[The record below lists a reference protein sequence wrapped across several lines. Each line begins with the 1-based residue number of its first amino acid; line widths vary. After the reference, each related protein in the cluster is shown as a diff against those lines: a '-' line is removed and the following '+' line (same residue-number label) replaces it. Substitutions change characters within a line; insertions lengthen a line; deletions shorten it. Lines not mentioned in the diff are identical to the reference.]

1 VYFYIDFAVATML
14 RFSFVTA
21 LLVILLAAGSARGAV
36 RVTDSAP
43 PAYDDPSPQK
53 YEIQARA
60 SEVDTR
66 TKEHPEIDFVFTKDG
81 KPADIE
87 NAVVDTRVVPRGK
100 LVIWLMGHNTQLFDR
115 LSGYGFHAIQIHYA
129 NGWFGKLSKLAPR
142 NDDKFLGRIRLEAA
156 IGEDVSDVIDIPKP
170 DSIMSRSFRFVKYLA
185 EKNPEGRWDYYL
197 TEDKRNLKWD
207 RVILAG
213 ASHGATT
220 AARFGIYQKVDRVVM
235 FCGPRDNEDNWQTLP
250 SATHPSRF
258 FGFSHVLDGGWTADH
273 YCRSWEL
280 MGLHRFGPIVNVDKD
295 KPPYGNTRRL
305 VTKADVGDD
314 AGKAHTCV
322 MPGGSAVKDASGK
335 YIHEAVWLYLF
346 THPIEMVGDPVMH
359 DPGCQLN
366 QR

>member
-1 VYFYIDFAVATML
+1 M
-14 RFSFVTA
+14 
-21 LLVILLAAGSARGAV
+21 LLVIRILTTVALLLASARATAAV
-36 RVTDSAP
+36 RVAEEAP

-60 SEVDTR
+60 SEVDPR

-87 NAVVDTRVVPRGK
+87 NAVVDTRVASRGK
-100 LVIWLMGHNTQLFDR
+100 LVIWLMGYNPPLFER
-115 LSGYGFHAIQIHYA
+115 LSNLGFHSIQIHYA
-129 NGWFGKLSKLAPR
+129 NGWFGKLSKLAPP

-156 IGEDVSDVIDIPKP
+156 IGEDMSDVIDIPKP

-185 EKNPEGRWDYYL
+185 EQNPQGRWDYFL
-197 TEDKRNLKWD
+197 NEDRTNLRWD

-220 AARFGIYQKVDRVVM
+220 AARFGLYQKVDRVVM
-235 FCGPRDNEDNWQTLP
+235 FCGPRDNLDNWQALP
-250 SATHPSRF
+250 SATHTSRF

-280 MGLHRFGPIVNVDKD
+280 LGLHRYGRIVDVDKE
-295 KPPYGNTRRL
+295 KPPYDNTRRL
-305 VTKADVGDD
+305 ITKADVGGD
-314 AGKAHTCV
+314 AGRAHTCV

-346 THPIEMVGDPVMH
+346 THPVDAVGRPTLPDPDCVL
-359 DPGCQLN
+359 D